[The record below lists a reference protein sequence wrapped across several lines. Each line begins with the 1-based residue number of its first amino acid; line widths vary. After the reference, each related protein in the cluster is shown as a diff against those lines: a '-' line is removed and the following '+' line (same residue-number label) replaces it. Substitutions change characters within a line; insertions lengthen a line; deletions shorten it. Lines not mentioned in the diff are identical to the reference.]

1 MAENTFENSGSNSKQ
16 KYRPERFSLQRAL
29 ELLSAMDGDTSEL
42 DLSDNDDD
50 ILDASYQPQ
59 PQEQSSTEDDSS
71 GDEYPIPHPTEQQG
85 T

>member
-1 MAENTFENSGSNSKQ
+1 
-16 KYRPERFSLQRAL
+16 
-29 ELLSAMDGDTSEL
+29 MDGDTSEL